1 MKKTGKI
8 GSILCLLALLGLTGI
23 YALPKVYVLYQANTG
38 KVDICLKEYML
49 EEGKEVPWKNG
60 KDVLPGGFVSKI
72 PRIRNDGAECYVR
85 ATVSFSSQKE
95 SEKPLSLENLEGIS
109 SDWVRDGDYFYYK
122 HTVKPGEKVE
132 LFQGIRIPWEWK
144 TPDEDNV
151 WKACVRAEAVQAE
164 ETEKKEAVNI
174 LDLLLGSDVGEIKL
188 PTKEVE
194 ITRLSQVYGA
204 PFILTIKAI
213 TPAKFE
219 EIQDMSIDVKGK
231 DADIDITQLQLF
243 TVIEGVVDATGAPM
257 FKNKELM
264 SKFKVSTPKD
274 LVRAILL
281 SGEIAKIYGE
291 ISELAGFGD
300 NAVKEVKNS

>member
-1 MKKTGKI
+1 MAT
-8 GSILCLLALLGLTGI
+8 
-23 YALPKVYVLYQANTG
+23 
-38 KVDICLKEYML
+38 
-49 EEGKEVPWKNG
+49 KN
-60 KDVLPGGFVSKI
+60 V
-72 PRIRNDGAECYVR
+72 N
-85 ATVSFSSQKE
+85 
-95 SEKPLSLENLEGIS
+95 
-109 SDWVRDGDYFYYK
+109 
-122 HTVKPGEKVE
+122 
-132 LFQGIRIPWEWK
+132 
-144 TPDEDNV
+144 
-151 WKACVRAEAVQAE
+151 AEAVQAE

-194 ITRLSQVYGA
+194 ITRLYGA

-231 DADIDITQLQLF
+231 DADINITQLQLF